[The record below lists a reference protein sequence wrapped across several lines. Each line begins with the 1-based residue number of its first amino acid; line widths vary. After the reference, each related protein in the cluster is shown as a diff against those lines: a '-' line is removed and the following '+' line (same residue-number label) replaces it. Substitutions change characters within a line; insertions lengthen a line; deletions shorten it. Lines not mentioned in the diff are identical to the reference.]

1 MSKVNVTAKMKK
13 MDKVEYKEITKEFVK
28 LLNDDPVLASSV
40 ELGIYDNN
48 IADFEPVTEE
58 TIETLK
64 LVQEDIRHALDIESQ
79 IAALDRLLEG
89 NEFRNVK
96 KDTYLMGKLYSIKV
110 DLLRL
115 KDSYCHILNSRHIV
129 DMKEFEK

>member
-1 MSKVNVTAKMKK
+1 MKK
-13 MDKVEYKEITKEFVK
+13 MDKVEYKEITKAFVK

-64 LVQEDIRHALDIESQ
+64 LVQEDLRHTLDIESQ
-79 IAALDRLLEG
+79 IAALDRLLKG

-96 KDTYLMGKLYSIKV
+96 KDAQLMGDLNGIKV

-115 KDSYCHILNSRHIV
+115 KDSYCHILSSRNIV
-129 DMKEFEK
+129 NMKEFEK